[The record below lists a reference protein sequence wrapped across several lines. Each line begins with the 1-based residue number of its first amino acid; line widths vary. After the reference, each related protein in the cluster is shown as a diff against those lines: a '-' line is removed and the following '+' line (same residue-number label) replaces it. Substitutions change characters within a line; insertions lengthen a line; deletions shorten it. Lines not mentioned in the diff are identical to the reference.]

1 MAGTELEMQ
10 PNNIRLMP
18 GGLKNIVN
26 DGFALLGP
34 GVMGERGNV
43 RTEEYMKPI
52 SAEKLVYK
60 IIEG

>member
-1 MAGTELEMQ
+1 MAGTGLELQ

-18 GGLKNIVN
+18 GGLKNVVK
-26 DGFALLGP
+26 DGLTLLGP
-34 GVMGERGNV
+34 GVMGERDNT

-60 IIEG
+60 LVEG

>member
-1 MAGTELEMQ
+1 MAGTGLELQ

-18 GGLKNIVN
+18 GGLSNVVN

-34 GVMGERGNV
+34 GVMGERSNA

-60 IIEG
+60 LVEA